1 MSMPQPAQRAQSLTD
16 SLPYVRSLHGH
27 TVVIVCGGRS
37 SFDPQAR
44 QALAQDVAMLALLG
58 ARPVLVHGGMPDIKL
73 MQPGR
78 PGDGQEPL
86 RQVTRAALTE
96 INFELVRLLDQQ
108 GVKAVGTSG
117 RDAHAV
123 TAGAVR
129 QIGRMAEATSLD
141 PSLLAL
147 LQANGLVPVLM
158 PLAPDADGYDQPL
171 APEQLG
177 SLLAQRLSAA
187 KLVLIGDDRIRL
199 QQEGIEAGITGR
211 PALEEWLRMHER
223 SEAADMVRAALGA
236 IDHGVAAVH
245 LVGAMQP
252 GELLT
257 ELLTEEGHG
266 TVLCRRTG
274 PQVLADSGRY
284 FQDCDSVIRPDFT
297 ATRKCVVRF

>member
-1 MSMPQPAQRAQSLTD
+1 MSTPQAAQRAQSLAD

-27 TVVIVCGGRS
+27 TVVVVCGGRS
-37 SFDPQAR
+37 SFDPSVR
-44 QALAQDVAMLALLG
+44 RALAQDVAMLALMG
-58 ARPVLVHGGMPDIKL
+58 VKPVLVHGGMPDIKL
-73 MQPGR
+73 AQPRR
-78 PGDGQEPL
+78 PGDGQEAL
-86 RQVTRAALTE
+86 RQVTRAALAE

-117 RDAHAV
+117 RDGHAV

-129 QIGRMAEATSLD
+129 QAGRVAEAAALD
-141 PSLLAL
+141 PSLPAL
-147 LQANGLVPVLM
+147 LQANGLVPVVM
-158 PLAPDADGYDQPL
+158 PLAPDADGHDQPL

-177 SLLAQRLSAA
+177 SLLAQRLSAV
-187 KLVLIGDDRIRL
+187 KLVLIGDDRTGLHRA
-199 QQEGIEAGITGR
+199 GIEAGITGR
-211 PALEEWLRMHER
+211 PALEAWLRTQAQ

-257 ELLTEEGHG
+257 ELLTEEGRG

-274 PQVLADSGRY
+274 SQVLADSGRY
-284 FQDCDSVIRPDFT
+284 FRDCDSVIRPDFS
-297 ATRKCVVRF
+297 AARKCVVRF